1 MAIPYS
7 LRLAL
12 QSILREKWVNLISIL
27 TIAAGLL
34 LTTVIVLTVYNIDL
48 ATKKLPEKFSM
59 MVYLEDGLSREQ
71 TKSILYDIKND
82 DAVKSVT
89 YIPKDEALNEL
100 RTTFKD
106 IAYVLDGLE
115 ENPLFDSVEVKLQT
129 EAVGPETA
137 KELTAKFNRI
147 KGIEEIEY
155 GEKFL
160 SSIHSLKVGIK
171 NIGFLFVLI
180 MSVGM
185 IFVCYSTVKILFYRK
200 NKEIDIYKLLG
211 ATKGFIRSPFIIE
224 GAVIGLSSG
233 ILSLAGILSLYYV
246 IIYKL
251 SFAIP
256 LFKTIIFPINMSFF
270 LPLIG
275 LLVGM
280 TGAFLAIG
288 RLKY

>member
-115 ENPLFDSVEVKLQT
+115 KNPLFDSVEVKLQT

-200 NKEIDIYKLLG
+200 NKEIDTYKLLG

-224 GAVIGLSSG
+224 GAVVGLSSG

>member
-1 MAIPYS
+1 MAIPYPF
-7 LRLAL
+7 RLAV
-12 QSILREKWVNLISIL
+12 QSILREKWVNFVSVL

-34 LTTVIVLTVYNIDL
+34 LTTVIILAVYNIDL

-59 MVYLEDGLSREQ
+59 MVYLKDGLSPEQ

-89 YIPKDEALNEL
+89 YIPKDKALNEL
-100 RTTFKD
+100 KSTFKD
-106 IAYVLDGLE
+106 IAYVIDGLE
-115 ENPLFDSVEVKLQT
+115 ENPLFDSVEVKLQS

-137 KELTAKFNRI
+137 KELTARFKKI

-171 NIGFLFVLI
+171 NIGFLFVVI

-185 IFVCYSTVKILFYRK
+185 VFVCYSTVKILFYRK
-200 NKEIDIYKLLG
+200 NKEIETYKLLG
-211 ATKGFIRSPFIIE
+211 ATKGFIRSPFVIE
-224 GAVIGLSSG
+224 GAVIGLCSG

-275 LLVGM
+275 LLIGM

>member
-1 MAIPYS
+1 MALPYPF
-7 LRLAL
+7 RLAV
-12 QSILREKWVNLISIL
+12 QGMLREKWVNLVSIL

-48 ATKKLPEKFSM
+48 AAKKLPEKFSM
-59 MVYLEDGLSREQ
+59 MVYLKDDLSQEQ

-82 DAVKSVT
+82 DSVKSVS
-89 YIPKDEALNEL
+89 YIPKDKALNEL
-100 RTTFKD
+100 KSTFKD

-115 ENPLFDSVEVKLQT
+115 ENPLFDSVEVKLQS

-137 KELTAKFNRI
+137 KELTAKFHKI

-160 SSIHSLKVGIK
+160 SSIHSLKIGIR
-171 NIGFLFVLI
+171 NIGFLFVVI

-200 NKEIDIYKLLG
+200 NKEIETHKLLG
-211 ATKGFIRSPFIIE
+211 ATKGFIRAPFMIE
-224 GAVIGLSSG
+224 GAVVGLFSG
-233 ILSLAGILSLYYV
+233 VLSLVGILSLYYV

-256 LFKTIIFPINMSFF
+256 LFKTIVFPINMSFF

-275 LLVGM
+275 LFIGM
-280 TGAFLAIG
+280 TGAFLAVG

>member
-1 MAIPYS
+1 MALPYS
-7 LRLAL
+7 FRLAI
-12 QSILREKWVNLISIL
+12 QSIIREKWVNLVSIL

-34 LTTVIVLTVYNIDL
+34 LSTVIVLTVYNIDL

-59 MVYLEDGLSREQ
+59 MVYLKDDLSQEQ

-82 DAVKSVT
+82 DSVKSVT
-89 YIPKDEALNEL
+89 YITKDEALNEL
-100 RTTFKD
+100 KGTFKD
-106 IAYVLDGLE
+106 ITYVLDGLE
-115 ENPLFDSVEVKLQT
+115 ENPLFDSVEVKLQS

-137 KELTAKFNRI
+137 KELTTKFKKI

-171 NIGFLFVLI
+171 NIGFLFVVI

-185 IFVCYSTVKILFYRK
+185 IFVCYSTIKILFYRK
-200 NKEIDIYKLLG
+200 NKEIETHKLLG
-211 ATKGFIRSPFIIE
+211 ATKGFIRAPFMIE
-224 GAVIGLSSG
+224 GAVIGLFSG
-233 ILSLAGILSLYYV
+233 VFSLVGILSLYYL

-256 LFKTIIFPINMSFF
+256 LFKTIVFPINMSFF
-270 LPLIG
+270 LPLLG
-275 LLVGM
+275 LLIGM
-280 TGAFLAIG
+280 TGAFLAVG

>member
-1 MAIPYS
+1 MALPYPF
-7 LRLAL
+7 RLAV
-12 QSILREKWVNLISIL
+12 QSILREKWVNLVSIL

-59 MVYLEDGLSREQ
+59 MVYLKDGLPQEQ
-71 TKSILYDIKND
+71 TKSILYDIKNVV
-82 DAVKSVT
+82 AVKSVT
-89 YIPKDEALNEL
+89 YIPKDKALNEL
-100 RTTFKD
+100 KSTFKD

-115 ENPLFDSVEVKLQT
+115 ENPLFDSVEVKLQS

-137 KELTAKFNRI
+137 KELTAKFNKI

-171 NIGFLFVLI
+171 NIGFLFVVI

-200 NKEIDIYKLLG
+200 NKEIETYKLLG
-211 ATKGFIRSPFIIE
+211 ATKGFIRAPFVIE

-275 LLVGM
+275 LLIGM

>member
-1 MAIPYS
+1 MALPYP
-7 LRLAL
+7 LRLAV
-12 QSILREKWVNLISIL
+12 QSILREKWVNLVSIL

-59 MVYLEDGLSREQ
+59 MVYLKDGLSQEQ

-89 YIPKDEALNEL
+89 YIPKDKALNEL
-100 RTTFKD
+100 KSTFKD

-115 ENPLFDSVEVKLQT
+115 ENPLFDSVEVKLQS

-137 KELTAKFNRI
+137 KELTAKFNKI

-171 NIGFLFVLI
+171 NIGFLFVVI

-200 NKEIDIYKLLG
+200 NKEIETYKLLG
-211 ATKGFIRSPFIIE
+211 ATKGFIRAPFVIE

-275 LLVGM
+275 LLIGM

>member
-1 MAIPYS
+1 MALPYP

-12 QSILREKWVNLISIL
+12 QSILREKWVNLVSIL

-34 LTTVIVLTVYNIDL
+34 LTTIIVLTVYNIDL
-48 ATKKLPEKFSM
+48 AAKKLPEKFSM
-59 MVYLEDGLSREQ
+59 MVYLKDDLSQEQ

-89 YIPKDEALNEL
+89 YIPKDKALNEL
-100 RTTFKD
+100 KSTFKD
-106 IAYVLDGLE
+106 IAYVLNGLE

-137 KELTAKFNRI
+137 KELTAKFKKI

-171 NIGFLFVLI
+171 NIGFLFVVI
-180 MSVGM
+180 ISVGM

-200 NKEIDIYKLLG
+200 NKEIETHKLLG
-211 ATKGFIRSPFIIE
+211 ATKGFIRAPFMIE
-224 GAVIGLSSG
+224 GAVVGLCSG
-233 ILSLAGILSLYYV
+233 VLSLAGILSLYYL

-280 TGAFLAIG
+280 TGAFLAVG

>member
-1 MAIPYS
+1 MALPYPFKI
-7 LRLAL
+7 AI
-12 QSILREKWVNLISIL
+12 QSIVREKWVNLVSVL

-34 LTTVIVLTVYNIDL
+34 LTTVIILTVYNIDL

-59 MVYLEDGLSREQ
+59 MVYLKDDLSQEQ
-71 TKSILYDIKND
+71 TKSILYDIKD
-82 DAVKSVT
+82 DDSVKSVT
-89 YIPKDEALNEL
+89 YITKDRALNEL
-100 RTTFKD
+100 KSTFKD

-115 ENPLFDSVEVKLQT
+115 ENPLFDSVEVKLQS

-137 KELTAKFNRI
+137 KELTTKFKKI
-147 KGIEEIEY
+147 KGIQEIEY

-171 NIGFLFVLI
+171 NIGFLFVVI
-180 MSVGM
+180 MSIGM

-200 NKEIDIYKLLG
+200 NKEIETHKLLG
-211 ATKGFIRSPFIIE
+211 ATKGFIRAPFMIE
-224 GAVIGLSSG
+224 GAILGLCSG
-233 ILSLAGILSLYYV
+233 ALSLVGILSLYYL

-256 LFKTIIFPINMSFF
+256 LFKTIVFPINMSFF

-275 LLVGM
+275 LLIGM
-280 TGAFLAIG
+280 TGAFLAVG

>member
-1 MAIPYS
+1 MALPYS
-7 LRLAL
+7 FRLAV
-12 QSILREKWVNLISIL
+12 QSILREKWVNLVSIL

-48 ATKKLPEKFSM
+48 AAKKLPEKFSM
-59 MVYLEDGLSREQ
+59 MVYLKDDLSQEQ

-89 YIPKDEALNEL
+89 YIPKDKALNEL
-100 RTTFKD
+100 KSTFKD

-115 ENPLFDSVEVKLQT
+115 ENPLFDSVEVKLQS

-137 KELTAKFNRI
+137 KELTAKFHKI

-160 SSIHSLKVGIK
+160 SSIHSLQVGIK
-171 NIGFLFVLI
+171 NIGFLFVAI
-180 MSVGM
+180 MSIGM

-200 NKEIDIYKLLG
+200 NKEIETHKLLG
-211 ATKGFIRSPFIIE
+211 ATKGFIRAPFMIE
-224 GAVIGLSSG
+224 GAVVGLFSG
-233 ILSLAGILSLYYV
+233 VFSLVGILSLYYL

-256 LFKTIIFPINMSFF
+256 LFKTIVFPINISFF

-275 LLVGM
+275 LLIGM
-280 TGAFLAIG
+280 TGAFLAVG

>member
-1 MAIPYS
+1 MALPYP

-12 QSILREKWVNLISIL
+12 QSILREKWVNLVSIL

-59 MVYLEDGLSREQ
+59 MVYLKNGLSREQ

-82 DAVKSVT
+82 DAVKTLT

-100 RTTFKD
+100 KSTFKD

-115 ENPLFDSVEVKLQT
+115 ENPLFDSVEVKLQS

-137 KELTAKFNRI
+137 KELTAKFRKI

-171 NIGFLFVLI
+171 NIGFLFVVI

-185 IFVCYSTVKILFYRK
+185 VFVCYSTVKILFYRK
-200 NKEIDIYKLLG
+200 NKEIETHKLLG
-211 ATKGFIRSPFIIE
+211 ATKGFIRAPFMIE
-224 GAVIGLSSG
+224 GAVIGLCSG
-233 ILSLAGILSLYYV
+233 IVSLAGILSLYYL

-275 LLVGM
+275 LLIGM
-280 TGAFLAIG
+280 TGAFFAVG

>member
-59 MVYLEDGLSREQ
+59 MVYLKDGLSREQ

-89 YIPKDEALNEL
+89 YISKDEALNEL

-137 KELTAKFNRI
+137 KELTAKFKRI

-200 NKEIDIYKLLG
+200 NKEIDTYKLLG

-224 GAVIGLSSG
+224 GAVVGLSSG

>member
-1 MAIPYS
+1 MALPYP

-12 QSILREKWVNLISIL
+12 QSILREKWVNLVSIL
-27 TIAAGLL
+27 TIAVGLL

-59 MVYLEDGLSREQ
+59 MVYLKDGLSGEE

-82 DAVKSVT
+82 DAVRSVT

-100 RTTFKD
+100 KSTFKD
-106 IAYVLDGLE
+106 IAYVLDGLD
-115 ENPLFDSVEVKLQT
+115 ENPLFDSVEVKLQS

-137 KELTAKFNRI
+137 KELTAKFRKI

-171 NIGFLFVLI
+171 NIGFLFVVI

-200 NKEIDIYKLLG
+200 NKEIETHKLLG
-211 ATKGFIRSPFIIE
+211 ATKGFIRAPFMIE
-224 GAVIGLSSG
+224 GAVVGLCSG
-233 ILSLAGILSLYYV
+233 VLSLAGILSLYYL

-256 LFKTIIFPINMSFF
+256 LFKTIVFPINMSFF

-275 LLVGM
+275 LLLGM
-280 TGAFLAIG
+280 TGAFLAVG

>member
-1 MAIPYS
+1 MALPYPF
-7 LRLAL
+7 RLAV
-12 QSILREKWVNLISIL
+12 QSILREKWVNLVSIL

-34 LTTVIVLTVYNIDL
+34 LNTVIVLTVYNIDL

-59 MVYLEDGLSREQ
+59 MVYLKDGLSREQ

-82 DAVKSVT
+82 DAVRSVT

-100 RTTFKD
+100 KSTFKD

-115 ENPLFDSVEVKLQT
+115 ENPLFDSVEVKLQS

-137 KELTAKFNRI
+137 KELTAKFRKI

-171 NIGFLFVLI
+171 NIGFLFVVI

-185 IFVCYSTVKILFYRK
+185 VFVCYSTVKILFYRK
-200 NKEIDIYKLLG
+200 NKEIETHKLLG
-211 ATKGFIRSPFIIE
+211 ATKGFIRAPFMIE
-224 GAVIGLSSG
+224 GAVVGLCSG
-233 ILSLAGILSLYYV
+233 VLSLAGILSLYYL

-256 LFKTIIFPINMSFF
+256 LFKTIVFPINMSFF

-275 LLVGM
+275 LLIGM

>member
-1 MAIPYS
+1 MALPYP

-12 QSILREKWVNLISIL
+12 QSILREKWVNFVSIL

-34 LTTVIVLTVYNIDL
+34 LTTVIILTVYNIDL

-59 MVYLEDGLSREQ
+59 MVYLKDGLSREQ

-100 RTTFKD
+100 KSTFKD

-115 ENPLFDSVEVKLQT
+115 ENPLFDSVEVKLQS

-137 KELTAKFNRI
+137 KELTAKFKKI

-171 NIGFLFVLI
+171 NIGFLFVVI

-200 NKEIDIYKLLG
+200 NREIETYKLLG
-211 ATKGFIRSPFIIE
+211 STKGFIRAPFIIE
-224 GAVIGLSSG
+224 GAVVGLSSG

-275 LLVGM
+275 LLIGM
-280 TGAFLAIG
+280 SGAFLAIG

>member
-1 MAIPYS
+1 MAIPYPF
-7 LRLAL
+7 RLAV
-12 QSILREKWVNLISIL
+12 QSILREKWVNFVSVL

-34 LTTVIVLTVYNIDL
+34 LTTVIILAVYNIDL

-59 MVYLEDGLSREQ
+59 MVYLKDGLSPEQ

-89 YIPKDEALNEL
+89 YIPKDKALNEL
-100 RTTFKD
+100 KSTFKD
-106 IAYVLDGLE
+106 IAYVIDGLE
-115 ENPLFDSVEVKLQT
+115 ENPLFDSVEVKLQS

-137 KELTAKFNRI
+137 KELTAKFKKI

-171 NIGFLFVLI
+171 NIGFLFVVI

-185 IFVCYSTVKILFYRK
+185 VFVCYSTVKILFYRK
-200 NKEIDIYKLLG
+200 NKEIETYKLLG
-211 ATKGFIRSPFIIE
+211 ATKGFIRSPFVIE
-224 GAVIGLSSG
+224 GAVIGLCSG

-275 LLVGM
+275 LLIGM

>member
-1 MAIPYS
+1 MALPYS
-7 LRLAL
+7 LRLAI
-12 QSILREKWVNLISIL
+12 QSIIREKWVNFVSIL

-34 LTTVIVLTVYNIDL
+34 LTTIIVLTVYNIDL

-59 MVYLEDGLSREQ
+59 MVYLKDDLSQEQ
-71 TKSILYDIKND
+71 TKSILYDIRND
-82 DAVKSVT
+82 DSVKSVI
-89 YIPKDEALNEL
+89 YITKDEALNEL
-100 RTTFKD
+100 KGTFKD
-106 IAYVLDGLE
+106 ITYVLEGLE
-115 ENPLFDSVEVKLQT
+115 ENPLFDSIEVKLQS

-137 KELTAKFNRI
+137 KELTTKFKKI

-171 NIGFLFVLI
+171 NIGFLFIVI

-185 IFVCYSTVKILFYRK
+185 IFVCYSTIKILFYRK
-200 NKEIDIYKLLG
+200 NREIETHKLLG
-211 ATKGFIRSPFIIE
+211 ATRGFIRAPFMIE
-224 GAVIGLSSG
+224 GAIVGLFSG
-233 ILSLAGILSLYYV
+233 VLSLVGILSLYYL

-256 LFKTIIFPINMSFF
+256 LFKTIVFPINMSFF

-275 LLVGM
+275 LLIGM
-280 TGAFLAIG
+280 TGAFLAVG

>member
-1 MAIPYS
+1 MAIPYPF
-7 LRLAL
+7 RLAL
-12 QSILREKWVNLISIL
+12 QSILREKWVNFVSVL

-34 LTTVIVLTVYNIDL
+34 LTTVIILTVYNIDL

-59 MVYLEDGLSREQ
+59 MVYLKDGLSGEQ

-89 YIPKDEALNEL
+89 YIPKDKALNEL
-100 RTTFKD
+100 KSTFKD
-106 IAYVLDGLE
+106 IAYVIDGLE

-137 KELTAKFNRI
+137 KELTAKFKKI

-171 NIGFLFVLI
+171 NIGFLFVVI

-200 NKEIDIYKLLG
+200 KREIETYKLLG
-211 ATKGFIRSPFIIE
+211 ATKGFIRAPFVIE

-275 LLVGM
+275 LLIGM

>member
-1 MAIPYS
+1 MALPYPF
-7 LRLAL
+7 RLAV
-12 QSILREKWVNLISIL
+12 QGMLREKWVNLVSIL

-48 ATKKLPEKFSM
+48 AAKKLPEKFSM
-59 MVYLEDGLSREQ
+59 MVYLKDDLSQEQ

-82 DAVKSVT
+82 DSVKSVS
-89 YIPKDEALNEL
+89 YIPKDKALNEL
-100 RTTFKD
+100 KSTFKD

-115 ENPLFDSVEVKLQT
+115 ENPLFDSVEVKLQS

-137 KELTAKFNRI
+137 KELTAKFHKI

-160 SSIHSLKVGIK
+160 SSIHSLKIGIK
-171 NIGFLFVLI
+171 NIGFLFVVI

-200 NKEIDIYKLLG
+200 NKEIETHKLLG
-211 ATKGFIRSPFIIE
+211 ATKGFIRAPFMIE
-224 GAVIGLSSG
+224 GAVVGLFSG
-233 ILSLAGILSLYYV
+233 VLSLVGILSLYYV

-256 LFKTIIFPINMSFF
+256 LFKTIVFPINMSFF

-275 LLVGM
+275 LFIGM
-280 TGAFLAIG
+280 TGAFLAVG

>member
-1 MAIPYS
+1 MAIQYPF
-7 LRLAL
+7 RLAA
-12 QSILREKWVNLISIL
+12 QSILREKWVNLVSVL

-34 LTTVIVLTVYNIDL
+34 LTTVIVLAVYNIDL

-59 MVYLEDGLSREQ
+59 MVYLKDDLSREQ

-82 DAVKSVT
+82 DAVRSVT
-89 YIPKDEALNEL
+89 YIPKDRALNEL
-100 RTTFKD
+100 KSTFKD
-106 IAYVLDGLE
+106 IAYVLEGLE
-115 ENPLFDSVEVKLQT
+115 ENPLFDSVEVKLQS

-137 KELTAKFNRI
+137 KELTAKFKKI
-147 KGIEEIEY
+147 QGIEEIEY

-171 NIGFLFVLI
+171 NIGFLFVVI
-180 MSVGM
+180 MSIGM

-200 NKEIDIYKLLG
+200 NKEIETFKLLG
-211 ATKGFIRSPFIIE
+211 ATKGFIRAPFIIE
-224 GAVIGLSSG
+224 GAVVGLFSG
-233 ILSLAGILSLYYV
+233 VLSLVGILSLYYL

-256 LFKTIIFPINMSFF
+256 LFKTIVFPINMSFF

-275 LLVGM
+275 LLIGM
-280 TGAFLAIG
+280 TGAFWAIG